1 MKHAISPAVRRT
13 YRLIKLIQEI
23 KCSPT
28 QTVRRLIHN
37 LGISKAQLYKDRK
50 ALEELGFEFRYS
62 RPLSRFVVTKD
73 AFLPI
78 EDLSLSE
85 RLSLVMAVRQLS
97 AAGDYLLSFEGV
109 NAARKLTADLP
120 GPLRDST
127 QVLFDDLVLKQG
139 FGCDRKIL
147 ERLQTAI
154 GESRRVVLD
163 YLRPESDKPTPE
175 ELDPYHVFFKR
186 RALYVEGF
194 SWTEKGIRM
203 YRVNRIKAV
212 RFTPMHSPIREDYN
226 FARRHKNAFSVFPGE
241 RTEKVAVRFSP
252 KVRPY
257 VEESLWHHSQIIRR
271 EKGGTIRFEVQVA
284 EPREVMWWAFQWGA
298 EAEILEP
305 GWLREEAKREVGRMI
320 RFYHADA
327 NEP

>member
-1 MKHAISPAVRRT
+1 M
-13 YRLIKLIQEI
+13 IKLIQEI
-23 KCSPT
+23 KCSPK
-28 QTVRRLIHN
+28 QPIDRLIHN
-37 LGISKAQLYKDRK
+37 LGISKAQFYKDK
-50 ALEELGFEFRYS
+50 KSLAELEFEFRYS
-62 RPLSRFVVTKD
+62 RPLGRFVVTKD
-73 AFLPI
+73 AFLPV
-78 EDLSLSE
+78 EDLSISE

-97 AAGDYLLSFEGV
+97 AAGDYLLSFEGL

-127 QVLFDDLVLKQG
+127 HVLFDDLVLKQG

-175 ELDPYHVFFKR
+175 ELDPYHLFFKR
-186 RALYVEGF
+186 RALYVEGY

-212 RFTPMHSPIREDYN
+212 RFTPMQFTVRQDYD
-226 FARRHKNAFSVFPGE
+226 FARRHKNAFSAFPGE
-241 RTEKVAVRFSP
+241 QTEKVAVRFSP

-257 VEESLWHHSQIIRR
+257 IEESLWHYSQVISK
-271 EKGGTIRFEVQVA
+271 EKDGTIRFEVDVA

-305 GWLREEAKREVGRMI
+305 GWLREEAKREMI
-320 RFYHADA
+320 KMSKRYD
-327 NEP
+327 